1 MFRSKLASI
10 TLSGMVMCGA
20 LGLPA
25 LAQADAVTDWNA
37 ITMDAVTI
45 ARPGPQGMLDV
56 ALVHIAVHDAIQSIE
71 RKYEPYHF
79 QLRDAKG
86 SRTAAAVAAARGVLV
101 SIYPAQATAVDA
113 KYFDYLSQHG
123 LTGDPGLV
131 VGEKAAAN
139 IVTLRRAT
147 PSPAAPPFVGSNE
160 IGKWRPT
167 ESFIGTPPA
176 PPSFSPMVTPWLGS
190 TEPFTLTSPRRFRVS
205 PPPALDSARYW
216 HDYEEV
222 KQLGALHGSAR
233 TAKQT
238 DLAYFYNDNFFA
250 QWNRALRGIAEQRI
264 NKIGDSARLFALAN
278 MAGADALITCWDSKN
293 AYAFWRPI
301 TAIREGA
308 NDGNPFTV
316 ADPNWQPLVNT
327 PNYPDY
333 SSGANSIVAAMTRS
347 MELFFGSD
355 RGPLEVTSLHPL
367 AVQKTRIYT
376 RISDARDD
384 LVEAR
389 IYLGI
394 HFRFAD
400 VAGRKQGEKV
410 AEYAF
415 EHFLLPRDR
424 WNRWER

>member
-1 MFRSKLASI
+1 MFKSKLAGVA
-10 TLSGMVMCGA
+10 LSGMVMCGA
-20 LGLPA
+20 LGFSA

-37 ITMDAVTI
+37 ITMDAVTVM
-45 ARPGPQGMLDV
+45 RPGPQGMLDV
-56 ALVHIAVHDAIQSIE
+56 SLVHIAMHDAIQSIE
-71 RKYEPYHF
+71 KTYEPYHF
-79 QLRDAKG
+79 QMRDAKG

-101 SIYPAQATAVDA
+101 SIYPTQATTVDA
-113 KYFDYLSQHG
+113 KYFDYLAQHG
-123 LTGDPGLV
+123 LNGDPGLV

-139 IVTLRRAT
+139 IVPLRRAT

-190 TEPFTLTSPRRFRVS
+190 TEPFTLTSPRRFRVG
-205 PPPALDSARYW
+205 PPPALNSARYW

-222 KQLGALHGSAR
+222 KQMGALHGSAR

-238 DLAYFYNDNFFA
+238 DLAYFYNDNFFT
-250 QWNRALRGIAEQRI
+250 QWNRALRGVAEQRI

-278 MAGADALITCWDSKN
+278 MAGADALITAWDSKN
-293 AYAFWRPI
+293 TYVFWRPI

-308 NDGNPFTV
+308 SDGNPFTV

-333 SSGANSIVAAMTRS
+333 TSGANSIVAAMTRS

-367 AVQKTRIYT
+367 AVQKTRVY
-376 RISDARDD
+376 ARFSHAADD
-384 LVEAR
+384 VVEAR
-389 IYLGI
+389 IYLGF

-400 VAGRKQGEKV
+400 VAARRQGEKV
-410 AEYAF
+410 AEHAF
-415 EHFLLPRDR
+415 AHFLLPRDR
-424 WNRWER
+424 WNRWEH